1 MSGLELGLRN
11 LLAWSLQAGVLSLV
25 AAVAGRLVPVD
36 RPAARLALAR
46 ALLAL
51 VVLLPLVQPW
61 TAASAVVD
69 VSFGLIGPA
78 AIASPGSVAAPTPA
92 RSLVVLVVAAALA
105 GVAAIRLCLLGL
117 RLLRLRTLGTRSRPL
132 RPEPWLTAL
141 RDEVAPRASFAL
153 CDGAAIPA
161 TYGARR
167 PRILLP
173 AFFAAMPRDRQRA
186 VALHELLHARRADWL
201 SLLAEE
207 ALKAVLFFHPA
218 VHWLVDRVRVAREQ
232 WIDAEVVRRLGA
244 REAYLESLVEVARH
258 ASSSRAVPAA
268 ALLRESHLRERVD
281 LLLKEVRM
289 SRTRTCVHVALTAAA
304 VLLAVSWAASALPL
318 QAPAATAKDAA
329 VAVADEV
336 AAPSEPKLVRKVNPA
351 YPPEAKAEHV
361 EGIYRIDVVIGKDGA
376 IKDAKVTASA
386 PTPERLKALDAQRGA
401 AAAVEGDPRLAEA
414 ALVAVRQWQYEPIL
428 KDGRP
433 VEVRATVHVRFKLS

>member
-1 MSGLELGLRN
+1 MSGLDLALRN

-25 AAVAGRLVPVD
+25 AALAGRLAPVD

-46 ALLAL
+46 ALLAS

-61 TAASAVVD
+61 TVASAMVD
-69 VSFGLIGPA
+69 VSFGLIGSSTA
-78 AIASPGSVAAPTPA
+78 ASPGSVAAPG
-92 RSLVVLVVAAALA
+92 RWLVAPVVAAALA
-105 GVAAIRLCLLGL
+105 GVAAIRLALLAL
-117 RLLRLRTLGTRSRPL
+117 RLMRLRTLRRRSRPL
-132 RPEPWLTAL
+132 RPEPWLVAL
-141 RDEVAPRASFAL
+141 RDEVAPRASFAI
-153 CDGAAIPA
+153 CDEARTPA
-161 TYGARR
+161 THGARR

-173 AFFAAMPRDRQRA
+173 AFFAAMPRDRQQA

-201 SLLAEE
+201 WLLAEE

-244 REAYLESLVEVARH
+244 REAYLESLVEVARY

-318 QAPAATAKDAA
+318 QAPAAKEAG
-329 VAVADEV
+329 VAVADKV
-336 AAPSEPKLVRKVNPA
+336 AAPGEPKLIRKVNPA
-351 YPPEAKAEHV
+351 YPAEAKAESV
-361 EGIYRIDVVIGKDGA
+361 EGIYRIHVVIGKDGA
-376 IKDAKVTASA
+376 IKDATVIASA
-386 PTPERLKALDAQRGA
+386 PTPERLKALDAQTGA
-401 AAAVEGDPRLAEA
+401 ATAIEGDPRLAEA
-414 ALVAVRQWQYEPIL
+414 ALAAVRQWQYEPVL

-433 VEVRATVHVRFKLS
+433 VEVKATVHFRFKLS

>member
-1 MSGLELGLRN
+1 MSGLDLALRN

-25 AAVAGRLVPVD
+25 AALAGRLAPVD

-46 ALLAL
+46 ALLAS

-61 TAASAVVD
+61 TVASAMVD
-69 VSFGLIGPA
+69 VSFGLIGSSTA
-78 AIASPGSVAAPTPA
+78 ASPGSVAASG
-92 RSLVVLVVAAALA
+92 RWLVAPVVAAALA
-105 GVAAIRLCLLGL
+105 GVAAIRLALLAL
-117 RLLRLRTLGTRSRPL
+117 RLMRLRTLRRRSRPL
-132 RPEPWLTAL
+132 RPEPWLVAL
-141 RDEVAPRASFAL
+141 RDEIAPRASFAL
-153 CDGAAIPA
+153 CAGARIPA

-167 PRILLP
+167 PHILLP
-173 AFFAAMPRDRQRA
+173 AFFAAMPRDRQQA

-201 SLLAEE
+201 WLLAEE

-258 ASSSRAVPAA
+258 ASSSRAAPAA

-318 QAPAATAKDAA
+318 QAPAAATAKDAS
-329 VAVADEV
+329 VALEDKV
-336 AAPSEPKLVRKVNPA
+336 AASSEPKLIRKVNPA
-351 YPPEAKAEHV
+351 YPAEAKAESV
-361 EGIYRIDVVIGKDGA
+361 EGIYRIHVVIGKDGA
-376 IKDAKVTASA
+376 IQDATVIASA
-386 PTPERLKALDAQRGA
+386 PTPERLKALDAQTGA
-401 AAAVEGDPRLAEA
+401 ATALEGDPRLAEA
-414 ALVAVRQWQYEPIL
+414 ALVAVRQWQYEPAL

-433 VEVRATVHVRFKLS
+433 VEVKAIVHVRFKLS